1 MTRTKS
7 SARETGVVL
16 DSVCTIHLG
25 GELFAVRLTDLVEV
39 VTGVQLHPCPLS
51 PAYIAGLMHYRGDVL
66 TMIHLRALL
75 GLPPISAAAESR
87 SISMVMTGAHGLF
100 AMQADGV
107 GEVRSL
113 EAASLEPVPALVDRE
128 RHSFLQGVYK
138 LEDGLLPLLDVQRL
152 EPVALRAWATAHA
165 HEAIA
170 AGRQEQKHAMAS

>member
-1 MTRTKS
+1 MTRTKA
-7 SARETGVVL
+7 SARETGVAL
-16 DSVCTIHLG
+16 DSVCTLHLG

-75 GLPPISAAAESR
+75 SLPASAAAESR
-87 SISMVMTGAHGLF
+87 CISLVMTGAHGLF
-100 AMQADGV
+100 AMQADDV

-113 EAASLEPVPALVDRE
+113 EAASLEPVPALVGRE

-138 LEDGLLPLLDVQRL
+138 MEDGLLPLLDVRRL
-152 EPVALRAWATAHA
+152 EPVALRAWTTAHA

-170 AGRQEQKHAMAS
+170 AGRPEPQHAMAS

>member
-1 MTRTKS
+1 MTRAKS
-7 SARETGVVL
+7 SAREAGVAL

-39 VTGVQLHPCPLS
+39 LTAAQLHPCPLS

-75 GLPPISAAAESR
+75 GLPASAAEESR
-87 SISMVMTGAHGLF
+87 SITLVMTGAHGLF

-113 EAASLEPVPALVDRE
+113 EATSLEPVPALVDRE

-138 LEDGLLPLLDVQRL
+138 MEDGLLPLLDVRRL

-165 HEAIA
+165 HEAIT
-170 AGRQEQKHAMAS
+170 AGRQEQQHAMAS